1 MKILRKILV
10 FPLKLV
16 VVLLMNFATRL
27 ESRKFAIQRTKSI
40 NLDNIPNN
48 SYKYE
53 IEIPK
58 TIKNTQFDQ
67 LKKLGE
73 WLRKNIGSQGVDW
86 DMAILNNHKNVYVFL
101 FKHQQD
107 AMAFKLAWA

>member
-10 FPLKLV
+10 FPLELV

-27 ESRKFAIQRTKSI
+27 ESRKFAIQRTRSI

-58 TIKNTQFDQ
+58 TTKNNQFNQ
-67 LKKLGE
+67 LKKLGK

-86 DMAILNNHKNVYVFL
+86 DLSIQYDGKNVYVFL

-107 AMAFKLAWA
+107 ALVFKLAWA